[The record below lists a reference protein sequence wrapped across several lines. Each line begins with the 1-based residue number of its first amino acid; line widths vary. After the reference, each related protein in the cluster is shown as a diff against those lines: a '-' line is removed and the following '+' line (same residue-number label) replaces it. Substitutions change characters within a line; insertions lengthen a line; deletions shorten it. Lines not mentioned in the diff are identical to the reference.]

1 MLYVDIPEVVIFM
14 SKCYSELIQIPTF
27 EGRLEYLRTY
37 SPVGGI
43 TFGYERHL
51 NQVLY
56 KCPEWKALRPH
67 IITRDNGRDLA
78 IPGLEIIDEPI
89 IVHHIEPV
97 TVEMILEHDP
107 LVFDP
112 ENLIICRDIT
122 HKTIHYAISFV
133 APIAPIERHPND
145 TCPWRK

>member
-1 MLYVDIPEVVIFM
+1 MLCVDIPEVVIFM

-27 EGRLEYLRTY
+27 EERLEYLRTY
-37 SPVGGI
+37 SLVGGV
-43 TFGYERHL
+43 TFGYERYL

-67 IITRDNGRDLA
+67 IITRDNGCDLA
-78 IPGLEIIDEPI
+78 IRGLDIKDEPI
-89 IVHHIEPV
+89 IVHHIIPV
-97 TVEMILEHDP
+97 TVEMILDHDP

-122 HKTIHYAISFV
+122 HKVIHYAISFV
-133 APIAPIERHPND
+133 APIAPIERRPND